1 MQVHKFQSM
10 SIFMLE
16 NVNKRML
23 YVKLAGKKK
32 VGDGKLLSKILPGV
46 DVQNIFITK
55 YNLSI
60 L

>member
-1 MQVHKFQSM
+1 M